1 MAVAT
6 YAPGVRRRCY
16 GRTESVMEPG
26 EYALRG
32 SILDLYPPGL
42 EYPLRLDFFGD
53 ELESI
58 KSFDSLTL
66 EFLFEKTSLIFSK
79 GNC

>member
-1 MAVAT
+1 M
-6 YAPGVRRRCY
+6 
-16 GRTESVMEPG
+16 PG
-26 EYALRG
+26 ELALITFEECIWLIIIRQSG
-32 SILDLYPPGL
+32 SNPTNL
-42 EYPLRLDFFGD
+42 EK
-53 ELESI
+53 SI

>member
-1 MAVAT
+1 M
-6 YAPGVRRRCY
+6 
-16 GRTESVMEPG
+16 PG
-26 EYALRG
+26 ELALITFEECIWLIIIRLSG
-32 SILDLYPPGL
+32 SNSTNL
-42 EYPLRLDFFGD
+42 EK
-53 ELESI
+53 SI